1 MTGLVASPRLLKGGL
16 VVVHP
21 ESGALLQRVVLQYNP
36 DQISRSLQLGGG
48 GEHDLGPLRTRVP
61 PVETI
66 KLEAEL
72 DAADLMERGQP
83 RGIAPQVAALEALV
97 YPRTAELR
105 ELDRLAARGT
115 LEIVAPDPPLTLFV
129 WSARRIVP
137 VRLIELAVT
146 EEAFDPELN
155 PIRARVS
162 LGMRVL
168 SVEDLGMN
176 HRGGGLYMVYQRNK
190 ERLAALAPPG
200 ELPLFAPGREI
211 P

>member
-1 MTGLVASPRLLKGGL
+1 MTGYSGSPRLIKGGL
-16 VVVHP
+16 VVLHP
-21 ESGALLQRVVLQYNP
+21 ETGALLQRVVLQYNP
-36 DQISRSLQLGGG
+36 DQITRTLQLGGG
-48 GEHDLGPLRTRVP
+48 GPNDIGPLRTRLP

-72 DAADLMERGQP
+72 DAADFMERGQP
-83 RGIAPQVAALEALV
+83 RGIGPQIAALEGLV

-105 ELDRLAARGT
+105 ELERLAAIGT
-115 LEIVAPDPPLTLFV
+115 LEIFAPDPPLTLFV

-137 VRLIELAVT
+137 VRLTELSVT

-155 PIRARVS
+155 PIRARVG

-168 SVEDLGMN
+168 SVEDLGMT

-190 ERLAALAPPG
+190 ERLAALAPAG
-200 ELPLFAPGREI
+200 ELPLFSLGREAL
-211 P
+211 